1 MLKTS
6 VIPICAVLTCLVA
19 GGLQAAE
26 HQVLMLNQGK
36 DGTMVFEPGY
46 LKVAVGD
53 TVKFIAKDKT
63 HNAESVAVPAGA
75 TPFKGRIDEEIV
87 VKIEKEGVYLYQCAP
102 HVVMA
107 MFGVIQA
114 GKPANLQE
122 VRRTAEDLKKKIV
135 LNKDRLDRLLAQVK

>member
-63 HNAESVAVPAGA
+63 HNAESVAVPVGA

>member
-1 MLKTS
+1 MLKKRIILATA
-6 VIPICAVLTCLVA
+6 AVALLAA
-19 GGLQAAE
+19 GGVHAAD

-63 HNAESVAVPAGA
+63 HNAESLAVPTGA
-75 TPFKGRIDEEIV
+75 TPFKGQTDEEIV
-87 VKIEKEGVYLYQCAP
+87 VKVEKDGVYLYQCAP

-107 MFGVIQA
+107 MVGVIQA
-114 GKPANLQE
+114 GSPVNLAEVQQAAATLKP
-122 VRRTAEDLKKKIV
+122 KIV
-135 LNKDRLDRLLAQVK
+135 LNKERLDKLLANVK